1 MKSNSMIFEGSPERL
16 DVFITRSETG
26 LSREFVKRL
35 ITEGLA
41 RVNGK
46 PRKPSF
52 LLGPGDSVEIFLPER
67 EGQKKEPAGLDAI
80 LLHED
85 KALLAVNKPSGL
97 PVHPNDSNWERR
109 PETCLLSEP
118 TLVSLLLKARP
129 ELGDG
134 ALPRLGLVHRLDR
147 DTSGIMLI
155 AKTPEAQTAL
165 QDQFRERLVEKTY
178 VGAVGGVP
186 EKKTGS
192 IDAPIGRASG
202 FKKIKVW
209 EYGREAQTDFK
220 VRETTAK
227 HALLEVY
234 PRTGRTNQIRIHLEF
249 AGHPIVGD
257 RLYGGE
263 KAARLLLHSLRIV
276 FTHPSTGAARTL
288 ETGLPDDF
296 RSEWERIK
304 KEDRRAGGR

>member
-1 MKSNSMIFEGSPERL
+1 MKTQAMIFEGAPERL

-35 ITEGLA
+35 IIEGRAL
-41 RVNGK
+41 VNGS

-52 LLGPGDSVEIFLPER
+52 LLSPGDAVEIALPAM
-67 EGQKKEPAGLDAI
+67 GVKDPARLNAI
-80 LLHED
+80 ILYED
-85 KALLAVNKPSGL
+85 KALLAVDKPSGL

-109 PETCLLSEP
+109 PETCLLSEE
-118 TLVSLLLKARP
+118 TLVSMLLRARP
-129 ELGDG
+129 ALGDN
-134 ALPRLGLVHRLDR
+134 ALPRMGLVHRLDR
-147 DTSGIMLI
+147 DTSGLMLV
-155 AKTPEAQTAL
+155 AKTPEAQAAL
-165 QDQFRERLVEKTY
+165 QDQFRDRLVHKTY
-178 VGAVGGVP
+178 EGVVGGVP
-186 EKKTGS
+186 AKKTGS
-192 IDAPIGRASG
+192 IDAPIGRAAG

-220 VRETTAK
+220 ISEKTKK

-263 KAARLLLHSLRIV
+263 EAPRLMLHSREIA
-276 FTHPSTGAARTL
+276 FTHPATGKKTILKA
-288 ETGLPDDF
+288 GLPENF
-296 RSEWERIK
+296 RSVWEKIK
-304 KEDRRAGGR
+304 RKDQGAGTKD